1 MQDII
6 AYIIVAACV
15 IWAGNMLYRRLKTNA
30 VDKCKGCAVR
40 AACQGVKTFNNT
52 PDCPRTDLK
61 SQKNSTHSSK

>member
-15 IWAGNMLYRRLKTNA
+15 IWAGKMLYRRLKTTA

-40 AACQGVKTFNNT
+40 AACQSAKTFNNT
-52 PDCPRTDLK
+52 PDCPRTDFK